1 MSRRKILKITPILV
15 TLNVFLLL
23 FIIGF
28 YTFRL
33 IKYYKLENGKNDSNN
48 TNLLVDKVLKNES
61 YLDQTKGLVKNDDK
75 TSYTYKGKVDDNYL
89 IYSGNLYRILG
100 IDNEKNIRAIS
111 ENVITMMYSGLEK
124 GYDDSY
130 VNKWLNDTEKSK
142 FTKDLYGLDL
152 LTNSFRCE
160 DKVDDM
166 TKITCENLNMS
177 NKVTILSLYDYYNA
191 GGKSSFLNNG
201 ETYYLSTTDS
211 SNGTYFIT
219 ETGEVAKDQVS
230 TKLHGV
236 RPIITLSS
244 KTELLSGNGSKD
256 NPYVVE
262 KHDIKELIDV
272 YVGNYI
278 ELDGNK
284 YRVIEKEADS
294 VRVAGIEAIKKDNK
308 LVETTFGTTSNK
320 INVKTGIGLY
330 LNKDVLTLLKNNKNI
345 VDSSWNVGTL
355 ALDNL
360 DYTALENEKVTM
372 KIGMLNISD
381 NFIDDVKNVFTLT
394 RGIESDLIINVIKE
408 NGTVFGDNILSKYNV
423 RIAFNLKNDL
433 KIKNGT
439 GTLNNPF
446 VLGE

>member
-1 MSRRKILKITPILV
+1 M
-15 TLNVFLLL
+15 
-23 FIIGF
+23 
-28 YTFRL
+28 
-33 IKYYKLENGKNDSNN
+33 
-48 TNLLVDKVLKNES
+48 
-61 YLDQTKGLVKNDDK
+61 
-75 TSYTYKGKVDDNYL
+75 
-89 IYSGNLYRILG
+89 
-100 IDNEKNIRAIS
+100 
-111 ENVITMMYSGLEK
+111 
-124 GYDDSY
+124 
-130 VNKWLNDTEKSK
+130 
-142 FTKDLYGLDL
+142 
-152 LTNSFRCE
+152 
-160 DKVDDM
+160 
-166 TKITCENLNMS
+166 
-177 NKVTILSLYDYYNA
+177 
-191 GGKSSFLNNG
+191 
-201 ETYYLSTTDS
+201 
-211 SNGTYFIT
+211 
-219 ETGEVAKDQVS
+219 
-230 TKLHGV
+230 
-236 RPIITLSS
+236 
-244 KTELLSGNGSKD
+244 LSGNGSKD

-262 KHDIKELIDV
+262 KHDINELKDV

-284 YRVIEKEADS
+284 YKVIEKAADS

-308 LVETTFGTTSNK
+308 LVETTFDSTSNK

-381 NFIDDVKNVFTLT
+381 NFIGDVKNVFTLT

-408 NGTVFGDNILSKYNV
+408 NGTVFGDNISSKYNV

-446 VLGE
+446 ILGE

>member
-1 MSRRKILKITPILV
+1 MSRRKVLKITPVLV
-15 TLNVFLLL
+15 TINIFLLL

-33 IKYYKLENGKNDSNN
+33 IKYYKLENGESDSNN
-48 TNLLVDKVLKNES
+48 TNLLVDKVLKDES
-61 YLDQTKGLVKNDDK
+61 YVDLTKGLVKNDDK
-75 TSYTYKGKVDDNYL
+75 TSYTYKGDVDNNYL

-142 FTKDLYGLDL
+142 FTKDLYGFDL

-160 DKVDDM
+160 DKIDDM

-211 SNGTYFIT
+211 SNETYFIT
-219 ETGEVAKDQVS
+219 ETGEIAKNQVS
-230 TKLHGV
+230 TKIHGV
-236 RPIITLSS
+236 RPVITLSS

-262 KHDIKELIDV
+262 KHDINELKDV

-278 ELDGNK
+278 ELDGIK
-284 YRVIEKEADS
+284 YRVIEKETDS
-294 VRVAGIEAIKKDNK
+294 VRVASTEALTKNNK
-308 LVETTFGTTSNK
+308 LIETTFDSTSSK
-320 INVKTGIGLY
+320 INVKTGLGLY
-330 LNKDVLTLLKNNKNI
+330 LNKNVLNMLNNNENI
-345 VDSSWNVGTL
+345 VESSWNIGKL

-360 DYTALENEKVTM
+360 DYTALEDEKVTM

-381 NFIDDVKNVFTLT
+381 NFIGDVKNVFTLT

-408 NGTVFGDNILSKYNV
+408 NGTVFGDNITSKYNI